1 MGNESK
7 GKGEERVHSGRH
19 VASSVWQG
27 HHILGL
33 PRKENLFNQQKVQG
47 GGGCSFSLRETS
59 YTYMYLCTYVFFHSV
74 TGRLPT
80 TRQAG
85 SIRK

>member
-1 MGNESK
+1 MSPREK
-7 GKGEERVHSGRH
+7 GRRECTVAITWPAVSGR
-19 VASSVWQG
+19 VITFWVFPERKPSSTSKKS
-27 HHILGL
+27 
-33 PRKENLFNQQKVQG
+33 RE
-47 GGGCSFSLRETS
+47 GGCSFSLRETS
-59 YTYMYLCTYVFFHSV
+59 YTYMYLCTYVFFYSV